1 MTSPPNITNITPP
14 RVPFIDDRTGLISR
28 EWYRFLLN
36 LFTLTGGG
44 TTDLTVLD
52 LMQSPT
58 DPSLSDSLI
67 PEIQDAK
74 LSSLSARYD
83 QLYQMVDDYGVAPII
98 KDTKVLEDRISA
110 LEMQPSG
117 TVDTNGF
124 VPYVGA
130 TKDVDLGPNKLSV
143 QGDTILGVSGTEGNS
158 IKVNGLN
165 FTSRL
170 KVSDLD
176 GTNAA
181 QTILH
186 KHSTTV
192 EPLIVAARSNSDTAA
207 HGDVVA
213 GQVMFSQYGT
223 GWTASSYKIFAS
235 TYISADTTGT
245 VGAASSPGR
254 YTIAVTPDGAIWPV
268 DAWWITQD
276 GKIHATAAYASPTLD
291 AAVAKG
297 TWTASGTWTLPAH
310 TLGGTVSG
318 GGNQINNVVI
328 GTTTPLAGTFT
339 TVDAQTLLK
348 GKGTATNDSAAAGY
362 IGEFTDYAANTSI
375 ATTATNGT
383 SVSLTAG
390 DWDVFGTMVYNASA
404 TANVYMQIGI
414 SQTSATFTGTQGK
427 DYSFGFFT
435 GAIGLGMGYIGR
447 VRISLASTT
456 TVYLVGLLGTEAKT
470 CSCYLSARR
479 VR

>member
-1 MTSPPNITNITPP
+1 MH
-14 RVPFIDDRTGLISR
+14 
-28 EWYRFLLN
+28 LN
-36 LFTLTGGG
+36 WLMPQGGALRG
-44 TTDLTVLD
+44 VL
-52 LMQSPT
+52 P
-58 DPSLSDSLI
+58 LSD
-67 PEIQDAK
+67 
-74 LSSLSARYD
+74 LSA
-83 QLYQMVDDYGVAPII
+83 QAFI
-98 KDTKVLEDRISA
+98 
-110 LEMQPSG
+110 EMQVFG
-117 TVDTNGF
+117 QKAWGANVGMY

-143 QGDTILGVSGTEGNS
+143 QGDTILGVPGTEGNS

-245 VGAASSPGR
+245 VSATSSPGR

-276 GKIHATAAYASPTLD
+276 GKIHAMAAYASPTLD

-318 GGNQINNVVI
+318 GGNQINNVII
-328 GTTTPLAGTFT
+328 GTSTPLAGHFT
-339 TVDAQTLLK
+339 TLDATGVTSVTDATDASSTTTAALK
-348 GKGTATNDSAAAGY
+348 TAGGLGVAKKTY
-362 IGEFTDYAANTSI
+362 IGDNIVQATAAKGVNFTANTPVAGMTSQLFNWYEEGTWTPAQGTGVTVVGAFSSSGRYTRIGRQVTVIGQMTGATSIALTFGTLTTNLPFTAVTTNPVGSYSANTSAGGFI
-375 ATTATNGT
+375 LSAGGSADLYVCTPYTA
-383 SVSLTAG
+383 
-390 DWDVFGTMVYNASA
+390 
-404 TANVYMQIGI
+404 ANVVIYFSI
-414 SQTSATFTGTQGK
+414 SYF
-427 DYSFGFFT
+427 
-435 GAIGLGMGYIGR
+435 
-447 VRISLASTT
+447 V
-456 TVYLVGLLGTEAKT
+456 
-470 CSCYLSARR
+470 
-479 VR
+479 